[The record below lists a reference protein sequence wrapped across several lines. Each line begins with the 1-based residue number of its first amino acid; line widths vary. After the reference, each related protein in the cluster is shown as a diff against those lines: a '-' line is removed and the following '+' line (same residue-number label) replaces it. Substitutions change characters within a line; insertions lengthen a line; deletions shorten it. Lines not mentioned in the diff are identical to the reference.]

1 MKTDFIEKP
10 IIIKDIPNDS
20 PFDSILLENNEK
32 QIEEVCEFLQ
42 DDNKKLMLVNGFR
55 GTGKSSVINFVSTNL
70 NRETLILRYNCFE
83 TTILDDMLLSF
94 LDTFRNYT
102 IQGKIVP
109 PRIKTEN
116 FTQKINSYFNS
127 ITRPIL
133 IVIDSYDAI
142 LRNNRNE
149 VLSFVKHLMMLSN
162 IKVLLIGRSFQF
174 DDFQDLEYSRAT
186 ILAFSQPLFEKYLR
200 ANGIKQIGVLSTE
213 SYKLS
218 GKDYEFEGGI
228 ACSIFGKIFQK
239 FYVISGIYI

>member
-83 TTILDDMLLSF
+83 T
-94 LDTFRNYT
+94 
-102 IQGKIVP
+102 
-109 PRIKTEN
+109 
-116 FTQKINSYFNS
+116 KINSYFNS

-174 DDFQDLEYSRAT
+174 DDFRYLEYSRAT